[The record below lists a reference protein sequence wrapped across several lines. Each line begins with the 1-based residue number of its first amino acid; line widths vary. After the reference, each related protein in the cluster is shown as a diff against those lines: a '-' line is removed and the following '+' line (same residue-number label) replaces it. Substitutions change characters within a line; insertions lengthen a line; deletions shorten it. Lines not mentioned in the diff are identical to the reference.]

1 MVSGWDGT
9 RCRRTLVI
17 SYATGLHGP
26 IRDFSPRQLPT
37 NHDHDGECLHL
48 IHEYQSDQ
56 PSIRAA
62 PAAVRLC
69 LSESEQ

>member
-1 MVSGWDGT
+1 V
-9 RCRRTLVI
+9 L

-26 IRDFSPRQLPT
+26 TRAFSPRQLPT

-56 PSIRAA
+56 PSIRAV

-69 LSESEQ
+69 LTEPE